1 MKQDSSK
8 HLPYAVMLSAAVGG
22 MNPGS
27 AADATGAV
35 FAVDFRSL
43 VSRADLTYTAPAER
57 SEHGM
62 PVGSEAI
69 TAGGNA
75 AHHESLYGRPVGKRL
90 GRFGT
95 EEVPWHKLTFSSQC

>member
-1 MKQDSSK
+1 M
-8 HLPYAVMLSAAVGG
+8 
-22 MNPGS
+22 
-27 AADATGAV
+27 T
-35 FAVDFRSL
+35 
-43 VSRADLTYTAPAER
+43 
-57 SEHGM
+57 
-62 PVGSEAI
+62 VGSEAI